1 MAIKIFFEQE
11 PQEAFNIIE
20 ALQFYKDNAVMPKH
34 KEIIDKQIDSIVSQ
48 LQIQNIGIYKNE
60 KESRLKLGESYTYN
74 DNNCIVI
81 GMSDDEGFVKIAVTE
96 SVLEVPAV
104 LLKKEEED
112 C

>member
-1 MAIKIFFEQE
+1 MAVKIFFEQD
-11 PQEAFNIIE
+11 PQEAFNIVE
-20 ALQFYKDNAVMPKH
+20 ALQFYKDNAVMPKY
-34 KEIIDKQIDSIVSQ
+34 KEKIDKQIDSIVSQ

>member
-1 MAIKIFFEQE
+1 MAVKIFFEQE

-20 ALQFYKDNAVMPKH
+20 ALHFYKDNAVQPKH
-34 KEIIDKQIDSIVSQ
+34 KEIIEKQIDDIASQ

-60 KESRLKLGESYTYN
+60 KESRLKLCDTYIYN
-74 DNNCIVI
+74 GDKCIVI
-81 GMSDDEGFVKIAVTE
+81 GMSDDEGFVKIAITD

-104 LLKKEEED
+104 LVKKDEEN